1 MLAGILIAIVVVVG
15 LALGLPW
22 VMNAQAAEAE
32 LEGDPTE
39 RFSDSVRILHREAID
54 TQSET
59 GVEVSTPLTRRA
71 DLLELRLISRQAARR
86 RLAVVAVLVAA
97 LAVAG
102 VLAAVGAAPWWTM
115 LVPAGL
121 IVAFFGVARISVVA
135 MHRSLDARSA
145 AVKAGFSE
153 DEDTVTIDLSD
164 REATENIEISI
175 DLSMPTTL
183 GALWDPIPV
192 APPTYVQQPLLP
204 RTVRTIDLS
213 APLSPSSPVIPT
225 ADNPSA
231 PALAE
236 AEEAPFRPRAIGE

>member
-22 VMNAQAAEAE
+22 VMNAREGEQEF
-32 LEGDPTE
+32 EGDPTE
-39 RFSDSVRILHREAID
+39 RFSDSVRILHREVVD
-54 TQSET
+54 TAPDD
-59 GVEVSTPLTRRA
+59 GVQVSTPLTRRA
-71 DLLELRLISRQAARR
+71 DLHELRLISRQAARR
-86 RLAVVAVLVAA
+86 RLTVVAVLVGA
-97 LAVAG
+97 LVTVGILAG
-102 VLAAVGAAPWWTM
+102 AGLASWWGV
-115 LVPAGL
+115 LVPALLLGAF
-121 IVAFFGVARISVVA
+121 VAVARSSVVA

-153 DEDTVTIDLSD
+153 DEDTVTIDLTD

-213 APLSPSSPVIPT
+213 APVAPASPLVPT

-231 PALAE
+231 LVVEDDE
-236 AEEAPFRPRAIGE
+236 ATGVA

>member
-22 VMNAQAAEAE
+22 VMNAREAE
-32 LEGDPTE
+32 QEFEGDPTE
-39 RFSDSVRILHREAID
+39 RFSDSVRILHREVVD
-54 TQSET
+54 TAPDD
-59 GVEVSTPLTRRA
+59 GVQVSTPLTRRA
-71 DLLELRLISRQAARR
+71 DLHELRLISRQAARR
-86 RLAVVAVLVAA
+86 RLTVVAVLVGA
-97 LAVAG
+97 LVTVGILAG
-102 VLAAVGAAPWWTM
+102 AGLASWWGV
-115 LVPAGL
+115 LVPALLLGAF
-121 IVAFFGVARISVVA
+121 VAVARFSVVA
-135 MHRSLDARSA
+135 MRRSLDARSA
-145 AVKAGFSE
+145 AVKAGFAE
-153 DEDTVTIDLSD
+153 DEDTTVIDLTD

-213 APLSPSSPVIPT
+213 APVAPASPLVPT

-231 PALAE
+231 LVVEDDE
-236 AEEAPFRPRAIGE
+236 ATGVA